1 MEYNRRRPTT
11 FWLSW
16 DSNSQ
21 PLTQYFPFHQISRE
35 RALKIQ
41 ALIGFKPMTKYYS
54 AFEISKE
61 NAYEML
67 KARAN
72 GM

>member
-1 MEYNRRRPTT
+1 MEYNRRKPTT

-21 PLTQYFPFHQISRE
+21 PLTQY
-35 RALKIQ
+35 KMQ

-54 AFEISKE
+54 AFAISKE
-61 NAYEML
+61 KAYEML